1 MSEYQYYEF
10 QAIDRPLDSAAL
22 EALRSISS
30 RARITAASF
39 VNHYEWGDFKGEP
52 RELMEQWFD
61 LHLYFTNW
69 GTRRL
74 MMRLPGHLVD
84 RKALAP
90 FLCDVDWIEAWSSG
104 GNLIVDLFWEEG
116 EPDDEWDDG
125 SGWLAALA
133 PLRTDVIGGD
143 LRLFYLVWLMAVQ
156 EDLVPDE
163 ATEPLPGIGPLT
175 GALEALSD
183 FFAIDADLVRAA
195 AESGTGDA
203 APSEEELQDALAAI
217 TEEEKAAL
225 LRRVLEGDGHVAGE
239 LKRMIRRQCPAP
251 SLPQRTAGA
260 LRARARET
268 AEARERANAE
278 KREAERRRRAKQAEK
293 ERRARLQALK
303 LRGAAAWREVDA
315 EIARRNA
322 ASYDRAASL
331 LCDLQVLAAEGGSQA
346 DFDRRLA
353 AIRTR
358 HQAKKRFIERLAK
371 LDRGRD
377 GTAA

>member
-331 LCDLQVLAAEGGSQA
+331 LCDLQVLAAEEGSQA
-346 DFDRRLA
+346 DFDRRIA

-371 LDRGRD
+371 LDRGHN

>member
-133 PLRTDVIGGD
+133 PLRADLIGGD

-156 EDLVPDE
+156 EELVPDE
-163 ATEPLPGIGPLT
+163 AIEPLPGIGPLT

-195 AESGTGDA
+195 AESGAGDA
-203 APSEEELQDALAAI
+203 APSEEALQDALAAI

-303 LRGAAAWREVDA
+303 LRGAAAWREVEA

-371 LDRGRD
+371 LDRGHN

>member
-39 VNHYEWGDFKGEP
+39 VNHYDWGDFKGEP

-69 GTRRL
+69 GARRL

-90 FLCDVDWIEAWSSG
+90 FLCDVDWVEVWSSG

-133 PLRTDVIGGD
+133 PLRADLIGGD

-156 EDLVPDE
+156 EELVPDE
-163 ATEPLPGIGPLT
+163 AIEPLPGIGPLT
-175 GALEALSD
+175 GALEALAD
-183 FFAIDADLVRAA
+183 FFDIDADLVRAA
-195 AESGTGDA
+195 AESGAGDA
-203 APSEEELQDALAAI
+203 APSEEALQDALAAI

-303 LRGAAAWREVDA
+303 LRGAAAWREVEA

>member
-39 VNHYEWGDFKGEP
+39 VNHYDWGDFKGEP

-69 GTRRL
+69 GARRL

-90 FLCDVDWIEAWSSG
+90 FLCDVDWVEVWSSG

-133 PLRTDVIGGD
+133 PLRADLIGGD
-143 LRLFYLVWLMAVQ
+143 LRLFYLVWLLAVQ
-156 EDLVPDE
+156 EELVPDE
-163 ATEPLPGIGPLT
+163 AIEPLPGIGPLT
-175 GALEALSD
+175 GALEALAD
-183 FFAIDADLVRAA
+183 FFDIDADLVRAA
-195 AESGTGDA
+195 AESGAGDA

-303 LRGAAAWREVDA
+303 LRGAAAWREVEA

-371 LDRGRD
+371 LDRGHN

>member
-1 MSEYQYYEF
+1 
-10 QAIDRPLDSAAL
+10 
-22 EALRSISS
+22 
-30 RARITAASF
+30 
-39 VNHYEWGDFKGEP
+39 
-52 RELMEQWFD
+52 
-61 LHLYFTNW
+61 
-69 GTRRL
+69 
-74 MMRLPGHLVD
+74 VD

-90 FLCDVDWIEAWSSG
+90 FLREADWVDVWSSG

-303 LRGAAAWREVDA
+303 LRGAAAWREVEA

-371 LDRGRD
+371 LDRGHN